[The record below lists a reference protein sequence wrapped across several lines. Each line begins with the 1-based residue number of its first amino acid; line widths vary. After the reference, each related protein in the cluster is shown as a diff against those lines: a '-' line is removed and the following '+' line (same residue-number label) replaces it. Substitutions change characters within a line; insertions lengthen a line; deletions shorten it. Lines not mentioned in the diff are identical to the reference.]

1 MLNQVEIENI
11 VFEKIIDSSQL
22 KEIVD
27 SCAKQ
32 INKDYKDK
40 NLVFVVVLN
49 GAFVFASDLLRQFS
63 SPCETYFIKVSSYQ
77 GMQSTNQVQIS
88 GLPSKV
94 LEGKDV
100 VIIEDIVDSGLTM
113 QKLLEHL
120 QKEKV
125 SSLEVCT
132 LFFKPG
138 NFKGNYNIK
147 YIGKSIENDF
157 IVGYGLDF
165 NDKGRNLNSVYQRKN
180 L

>member
-22 KEIVD
+22 KEIAE

-32 INKDYKDK
+32 IKKDYKDK
-40 NLVFVVVLN
+40 NLVFVIVLN

-77 GMQSTNQVQIS
+77 GMQSTNQVKIS
-88 GLPSKV
+88 GLPEGV

-100 VIIEDIVDSGLTM
+100 VIIEDIIDSGLTM
-113 QKLLEHL
+113 QKLLEYL
-120 QKEKV
+120 QQEKV

-165 NDKGRNLNSVYQRKN
+165 NDKGRNLSGVYQRKN

>member
-22 KEIVD
+22 KEIAE

-32 INKDYKDK
+32 IKKDYKDK

-49 GAFVFASDLLRQFS
+49 GAFVFASDLLRQFPF
-63 SPCETYFIKVSSYQ
+63 PCETYFIKVSSYQ

-113 QKLLEHL
+113 QKLLEYL
-120 QKEKV
+120 QQEKV

>member
-11 VFEKIIDSSQL
+11 VFEKIIDSRQL
-22 KEIVD
+22 KEIAER
-27 SCAKQ
+27 CAKQ
-32 INKDYKDK
+32 IKKDYKDK
-40 NLVFVVVLN
+40 KLVFIVVLN

-63 SPCETYFIKVSSYQ
+63 FPCETYFIKVSSYQ

-113 QKLLEHL
+113 QKLLEYL
-120 QKEKV
+120 QQEKV

-165 NDKGRNLNSVYQRKN
+165 NDKGRNLDSVYQRKK

>member
-22 KEIVD
+22 KEIVE

-32 INKDYKDK
+32 IKKDYKDK
-40 NLVFVVVLN
+40 NLVFLIVLN
-49 GAFVFASDLLRQFS
+49 GAFVFASDLLRQFPF
-63 SPCETYFIKVSSYQ
+63 PCETYFIKVSSYQ

-113 QKLLEHL
+113 QKLLEYL
-120 QKEKV
+120 QQEKV

-165 NDKGRNLNSVYQRKN
+165 NDKGRNLSGVYQRKN

>member
-1 MLNQVEIENI
+1 MLNQVEIEEI

-22 KEIVD
+22 HEIAKR
-27 SCAKQ
+27 CAEE
-32 INKDYKDK
+32 ISKDYKDK
-40 NLVFVVVLN
+40 NLVFLVILN
-49 GAFVFASDLLRQFS
+49 GAFVFASDLLRMFDF
-63 SPCETYFIKVSSYQ
+63 PCETYFIKVSSYQ

-100 VIIEDIVDSGLTM
+100 VIIEDIIDSGLTM
-113 QKLLEHL
+113 RKLLETL
-120 QKEKV
+120 QQENV
-125 SSLEVCT
+125 ASLEVCT

-138 NFKGNYNIK
+138 NFKENYNIK
-147 YIGKSIENDF
+147 YIGTAIDNDF

-165 NDKGRNLNSVYQRKN
+165 NDKGRNLSGVYQRKK

>member
-22 KEIVD
+22 KEIVE

-32 INKDYKDK
+32 IKKDYKDK
-40 NLVFVVVLN
+40 NLVFVIVLN
-49 GAFVFASDLLRQFS
+49 GAFIFASDLLHQFS
-63 SPCETYFIKVSSYQ
+63 FPCETYFIKVSSYQ

-113 QKLLEHL
+113 QKLLEYL
-120 QKEKV
+120 QQEKV

-165 NDKGRNLNSVYQRKN
+165 NDKGRNLSGVYQRKN

>member
-32 INKDYKDK
+32 IKKDYEDK
-40 NLVFVVVLN
+40 NLVFVIVLN

-63 SPCETYFIKVSSYQ
+63 LPCETYFIKVSSYQ

-100 VIIEDIVDSGLTM
+100 VIIEDIIDSGQTM
-113 QKLLEHL
+113 QKLLEYL
-120 QKEKV
+120 QQEKV
-125 SSLEVCT
+125 ASLEVCT

-165 NDKGRNLNSVYQRKN
+165 NDKGRNLSGVYQRKN

>member
-11 VFEKIIDSSQL
+11 VFEKAIDSLEL
-22 KEIVD
+22 KQIVER
-27 SCAKQ
+27 CAKQ
-32 INKDYKDK
+32 ISKDYKDK
-40 NLVFVVVLN
+40 NITFLVVLN
-49 GAFVFASDLLRQFS
+49 GVFVFAADLLRQFS
-63 SPCETYFIKVSSYQ
+63 FPCETYFIKVSSYQ

-113 QKLLEHL
+113 QKLLEYL
-120 QKEKV
+120 QQEKV
-125 SSLEVCT
+125 ASLEVCT

-165 NDKGRNLNSVYQRKN
+165 NDKGRNLSGVYQRKK

>member
-113 QKLLEHL
+113 RKLLERL
-120 QKEKV
+120 QEEKV
-125 SSLEVCT
+125 ASLEVCT
-132 LFFKPG
+132 LFFKPE
-138 NFKGNYNIK
+138 NFKENYNIK
-147 YIGKSIENDF
+147 YIGKAIENDF

-165 NDKGRNLNSVYQRKN
+165 NDKGRNLADVYQRKN

>member
-11 VFEKIIDSSQL
+11 VFEKAIDSFEL
-22 KEIVD
+22 KQIVER
-27 SCAKQ
+27 CAKQ
-32 INKDYKDK
+32 ISKDYKDK
-40 NLVFVVVLN
+40 NLAFLVILN
-49 GAFVFASDLLRQFS
+49 GAFVFAADLLRCFDS
-63 SPCETYFIKVSSYQ
+63 ACLTYFIKVSSYQ

-113 QKLLEHL
+113 QKLLEYL
-120 QKEKV
+120 QQEKV

-132 LFFKPG
+132 LFFKPE
-138 NFKGNYNIK
+138 NFKENYNIK
-147 YIGKSIENDF
+147 YIGKAIENDF

-165 NDKGRNLNSVYQRKN
+165 NDKGRNLADVYQRKKQ
-180 L
+180 

>member
-22 KEIVD
+22 KEIVE

-32 INKDYKDK
+32 IKKDYKDK
-40 NLVFVVVLN
+40 NLVFVIVLN
-49 GAFVFASDLLRQFS
+49 GAFVFASDLLRQFPF
-63 SPCETYFIKVSSYQ
+63 PCETYFIKVSSYQ

-113 QKLLEHL
+113 QKLLEYL
-120 QKEKV
+120 QQEKV

-165 NDKGRNLNSVYQRKN
+165 NDKGRNLSGVYQRKN

>member
-22 KEIVD
+22 KEIVE

-32 INKDYKDK
+32 IKKDYKDK
-40 NLVFVVVLN
+40 NLVFVIVLN

-63 SPCETYFIKVSSYQ
+63 FPCETYFIKVSSYQ

-113 QKLLEHL
+113 QKLLEYL
-120 QKEKV
+120 QQEKV

-132 LFFKPG
+132 LFFKPE
-138 NFKGNYNIK
+138 NFKENYNIK
-147 YIGKSIENDF
+147 YIGKAIENDF

-165 NDKGRNLNSVYQRKN
+165 NDKGRNLADVYQRKK

>member
-22 KEIVD
+22 KEIVE

-32 INKDYKDK
+32 IKKDYKDK
-40 NLVFVVVLN
+40 NLVFVIVLN
-49 GAFVFASDLLRQFS
+49 GAFVFASDLLRQFPF
-63 SPCETYFIKVSSYQ
+63 PCETYFIKVSSYQ

-113 QKLLEHL
+113 QKLLEYL
-120 QKEKV
+120 QQEKV

-165 NDKGRNLNSVYQRKN
+165 NDKGRNLDSVYQRKN